1 MSIYILG
8 IETSC
13 DETAA
18 AVVQDGNIILSNIV
32 SSQISIH
39 QKFGGVVPEVASRHH
54 VQNIIPI
61 IEQALAEAK
70 IGLNDLSAIAVT
82 YGPGL
87 VGSLLV
93 GLSAAK
99 ALALSH
105 NLPLIGVHHIIGH
118 IYANHLISPLTFP
131 LISLVVSGGHT
142 ELVYMKEHGDFTI
155 LGKTRDDAVG
165 EAFDKVARALHLP
178 YPGGPYLDRLAQKG
192 ERKYELPKAKIEGY
206 DFSFSGLKT
215 AVLNLLNNNKNLTI
229 NDYPDLARSF
239 QDTVIETLSEKTCK
253 AVQEQGVK
261 NIIVAGGVAAN
272 SGLRQQLIAVC
283 NELNVQVNFPPLAY
297 CTDNAVMIAA
307 AGYFSYLKKNFADL
321 SLNAI
326 PDLQF

>member
-18 AVVQDGNIILSNIV
+18 AVVQDGNIVLSNIV
-32 SSQISIH
+32 SSQIAIH

-178 YPGGPYLDRLAQKG
+178 YPGGPHLDRLAQKG

-253 AVQEQGVK
+253 AVQEKGVK

>member
-18 AVVQDGNIILSNIV
+18 AVVQDGNIVLSNIV
-32 SSQISIH
+32 SSQIAIH

-165 EAFDKVARALHLP
+165 EAFDKVARALHLT
-178 YPGGPYLDRLAQKG
+178 YPGGPHLDRLAKKG

-253 AVQEQGVK
+253 AVQEKGVK

>member
-18 AVVQDGNIILSNIV
+18 AVVQDGNIVLSNIV
-32 SSQISIH
+32 SSQIAIH

-165 EAFDKVARALHLP
+165 EAFDKVARALHLT
-178 YPGGPYLDRLAQKG
+178 YPGGPHLDRLAQKG

-253 AVQEQGVK
+253 AVQEKGVK

>member
-18 AVVQDGNIILSNIV
+18 AVVQDGIIVRSNIV
-32 SSQISIH
+32 SSQIAIH

-165 EAFDKVARALHLP
+165 EAFDKVARALHLT
-178 YPGGPYLDRLAQKG
+178 YPGGPHLDRLAQKG

-215 AVLNLLNNNKNLTI
+215 AVLNLLNNKNLTI

-253 AVQEQGVK
+253 AVQEKGVK